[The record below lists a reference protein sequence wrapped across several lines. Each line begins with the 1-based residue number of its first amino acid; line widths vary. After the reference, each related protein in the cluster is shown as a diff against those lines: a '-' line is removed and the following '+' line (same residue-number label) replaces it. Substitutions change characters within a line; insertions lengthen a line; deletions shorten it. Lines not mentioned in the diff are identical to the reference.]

1 MGVNNWKRL
10 GRLSIMIDL
19 IANGLALQKQKASM
33 DDSNP
38 QIIRN
43 ESANDKGDGYKKS
56 AQSANKMDRLEASI
70 TVTSTIDAADYAEQ
84 AETQFSGEYTNADC
98 LRKTCGF
105 DDFGLLQ
112 EDISQVLKVVQCNYC
127 IYFTPDSIGNGA
139 GIGTCAFNVK
149 WTQETH
155 GRMPLYRYA
164 ERHCVQYKQLEDAK
178 IGVQK

>member
-1 MGVNNWKRL
+1 MGVNNWERHGK
-10 GRLSIMIDL
+10 LSIMIDL
-19 IANGLALQKQKASM
+19 IANGLALQKQKVPV

-43 ESANDKGDGYKKS
+43 ESANDKGDGYNKSAQS
-56 AQSANKMDRLEASI
+56 AQSANKIDRLEASI
-70 TVTSTIDAADYAEQ
+70 TVDGADYVEQ

-105 DDFGLLQ
+105 DGFGLLQ

-164 ERHCVQYKQLEDAK
+164 ARHCVQYKQLEDAE
-178 IGVQK
+178 IGV